1 MLTLSEAITNG
12 RLDEFIE
19 QEEKRLAPHTIEQT
33 EFDEALSIIIRPR
46 QSVDQTSHSAFDDDL
61 NEK

>member
-19 QEEKRLAPHTIEQT
+19 QEEKRLLPYTIEKT
-33 EFDEALSIIIRPR
+33 EFDEALSIIIRLR
-46 QSVDQTSHSAFDDDL
+46 QSIDQTSHSAFDDDL
-61 NEK
+61 TEK